1 MNSSD
6 YYVNNNLSIY
16 NYINVPVISYIN
28 NWNDN
33 LINNVTIVSYLS
45 DNDESDDF
53 IHIVKKQRKN

>member
-33 LINNVTIVSYLS
+33 LINNVTIISYLS
-45 DNDESDDF
+45 DYDESDDF